1 MSKPTIIDPNLS
13 KLSAS
18 VNDRLLSANA
28 LMCYRQ
34 NSVKIFLR
42 MRGVYL
48 MEEVLEQV
56 DRQRIVELARN
67 LADIVSITGEE
78 KEVAEYLGSEF
89 KKLGMQVE
97 YQEVEEGRP
106 NVIGTLKGT
115 GGGATLM
122 FCAHMDHFDNPQ
134 ETIVED
140 DRIYGRGLVN
150 MKAAF
155 PCYIEAVA
163 AIQKAGVELKGDLII
178 SGVVGEIE
186 KAQIG
191 RFQGKS
197 YRGAGVGARYMMD
210 HGVMADMCIIG
221 EPTGLQLQ
229 IGNAGLVWA
238 RVSVDGKATKFVLA
252 AAKLAEAIQDW
263 EKEYQRKYKHKFML
277 PTVQIGAIEGGNPFK
292 PGTRPTTDIF
302 VIVKTLPGTPPL
314 AIKRELEAVC
324 EKVRKRATDILDT
337 RVDLYLS
344 TDGYE
349 ISKGEYVVKA
359 MERAHKTVLGQPVPY
374 AKPIRYGITSDGS
387 RIAAYGVPSITYGP
401 GFGTH
406 LVDPTETRAPAEW
419 DTPTGLRRGVGIEN
433 MVNCT
438 KVYALAALDICNAKK
453 ADVAKS

>member
-1 MSKPTIIDPNLS
+1 MD
-13 KLSAS
+13 
-18 VNDRLLSANA
+18 
-28 LMCYRQ
+28 Q
-34 NSVKIFLR
+34 
-42 MRGVYL
+42 
-48 MEEVLEQV
+48 EVLDQV
-56 DRQRIVELARN
+56 DRHRIIELACN

-78 KEVAEYLGSEF
+78 RQVAEYLGGEF
-89 KKLGMQVE
+89 EKLGMQVE

-134 ETIVED
+134 ETVVED
-140 DRIYGRGLVN
+140 DRVYGRGLVN

-163 AIQKAGVELKGDLII
+163 ALQKAGATLKGDIII

-191 RFQGKS
+191 RFQGRT

-221 EPTGLQLQ
+221 EPTGLHLQ
-229 IGNAGLVWA
+229 IGNAGLIWA

-252 AAKLAEAIQDW
+252 AAKVAEAIQEW
-263 EKEYQRKYKHKFML
+263 EKDYQRKFKHKFML
-277 PTVQIGAIEGGNPFK
+277 PTVQIGAIDGGNPFK
-292 PGTRPTTDIF
+292 PGTRPTTDIY

-324 EKVRKRATDILDT
+324 DKVRKRESDILDT

-349 ISKGEYVVKA
+349 ISRSEFVVKA
-359 MERAHKTVLGQPVPY
+359 MERAHKKVFGQPLPY
-374 AKPIRYGITSDGS
+374 SKPIRYGITSDGS

-406 LVDPTETRAPAEW
+406 LVDPTETKAPAEW
-419 DTPTGLRRGVGIEN
+419 DTPSGVRRGVGVDN
-433 MVNCT
+433 MVNCA
-438 KVYALAALDICNAKK
+438 KVYAMAALEICNRRKEE
-453 ADVAKS
+453 VAKS

>member
-1 MSKPTIIDPNLS
+1 MD
-13 KLSAS
+13 
-18 VNDRLLSANA
+18 
-28 LMCYRQ
+28 Q
-34 NSVKIFLR
+34 
-42 MRGVYL
+42 
-48 MEEVLEQV
+48 EVLEQV
-56 DRQRIVELARN
+56 DRQKIVELACN

-78 KEVAEYLGSEF
+78 KQVAEYLGGEF
-89 KKLGMQVE
+89 EKLGMQVE

-106 NVIGTLKGT
+106 NVIGTLKGP

-134 ETIVED
+134 ETVVED
-140 DRIYGRGLVN
+140 DRVYGRGLVN

-163 AIQKAGVELKGDLII
+163 ALQKAGVTLKGDLII

-186 KAQIG
+186 KAQVG

-221 EPTGLQLQ
+221 EPTGLHLQ
-229 IGNAGLVWA
+229 IGNAGLIWA

-252 AAKLAEAIQDW
+252 AAKVAEAIQAW
-263 EKEYQRKYKHKFML
+263 EKDYQREYQHKFML
-277 PTVQIGAIEGGNPFK
+277 PTVQIGAIDGGNPFK
-292 PGTRPTTDIF
+292 PGTRPTTDIY

-324 EKVRKRATDILDT
+324 DKLRKRESDILGT

-349 ISKGEYVVKA
+349 ISRSEFVVKA
-359 MERAHKTVLGQPVPY
+359 MERAHKRVFGRPVPY
-374 AKPIRYGITSDGS
+374 SKPIRYGITSDGS

-406 LVDPTETRAPAEW
+406 LVDPTETKAPAEW
-419 DTPTGLRRGVGIEN
+419 DTPTGVRRGVGIDN

-438 KVYALAALDICNAKK
+438 KVYAMAALDICNKRK
-453 ADVAKS
+453 EEVRKS

>member
-1 MSKPTIIDPNLS
+1 M
-13 KLSAS
+13 
-18 VNDRLLSANA
+18 
-28 LMCYRQ
+28 Q
-34 NSVKIFLR
+34 Q
-42 MRGVYL
+42 
-48 MEEVLEQV
+48 VLEQV
-56 DRQRIVELARN
+56 DRNRIVDMACSLAN
-67 LADIVSITGEE
+67 LVSITGEE
-78 KEVAEYLGSEF
+78 KEVAEYLGDQFER
-89 KKLGMQVE
+89 LGMQVE
-97 YQEVEEGRP
+97 YQEVEENRP
-106 NVIGTLKGT
+106 NVIGTLKGS

-134 ETIVED
+134 ETVVD
-140 DRIYGRGLVN
+140 GDRVYGRGLVN

-163 AIQKAGVELKGDLII
+163 ALQKAGVQLRGDLII

-191 RFQGKS
+191 RFQGKN

-229 IGNAGLVWA
+229 IGNAGLLWA

-252 AAKLAEAIQDW
+252 AAKVAQAIQDW
-263 EKEYQRKYKHKFML
+263 EKEYQRKYPHKFML

-302 VIVKTLPGTPPL
+302 VIVKMLPGAVPL
-314 AIKRELEAVC
+314 AIKRDLEQVC
-324 EKVRKRATDILDT
+324 EKVRKRESDILDI
-337 RVDLYLS
+337 RVELYL
-344 TDGYE
+344 TTPGYE
-349 ISKGEYVVKA
+349 ISKSEYVVKA
-359 MERAHKTVLGQPVPY
+359 MERAHKMVFNQPVPY

-387 RIAAYGVPSITYGP
+387 RIAAYGVPAITYGP

-406 LVDPTETRAPAEW
+406 LVDPTETKAGAEW
-419 DTPTGLRRGVGIEN
+419 DSPTGIRRGVGIEN

-438 KVYALAALDICNAKK
+438 KVYALAALDICNRKK
-453 ADVAKS
+453 EEVAKG

>member
-1 MSKPTIIDPNLS
+1 MQD
-13 KLSAS
+13 
-18 VNDRLLSANA
+18 
-28 LMCYRQ
+28 
-34 NSVKIFLR
+34 
-42 MRGVYL
+42 
-48 MEEVLEQV
+48 VLDQV
-56 DRQRIVELARN
+56 DRQRIVEIACK
-67 LADIVSITGEE
+67 LADTVSITGEE

-89 KKLGMQVE
+89 ERLGMQVE

-106 NVIGTLKGT
+106 NVIATLKGS

-134 ETIVED
+134 ETVVDD

-163 AIQKAGVELKGDLII
+163 ALQKAGVQLKGDLII

-191 RFQGKS
+191 RFHGKN

-229 IGNAGLVWA
+229 IGNAGLLWA

-252 AAKLAEAIQDW
+252 ACKVAQAIQDW
-263 EKEYQRKYKHKFML
+263 EREYQRKNTHKFML
-277 PTVQIGAIEGGNPFK
+277 PTVQIGAIDGGNAFK

-302 VIVKTLPGTPPL
+302 VIVKMLPGAVPL
-314 AIKRELEAVC
+314 AIKRDIEQVC
-324 EKVRKRATDILDT
+324 ERVRKREPDILDV
-337 RVDLYLS
+337 RVDLYL
-344 TDGYE
+344 TTPGYE
-349 ISKGEYVVKA
+349 ISKREYVVKA
-359 MERAHKTVLGQPVPY
+359 MEQAHRTVFNQPVPY

-387 RIAAYGVPSITYGP
+387 RIAAYGVPAITYGP

-406 LVDPTETRAPAEW
+406 LVDPTETKAGPEW
-419 DTPTGLRRGVGIEN
+419 DSPTGVRRGVGIEN
-433 MVNCT
+433 MLNCT
-438 KVYALAALDICNAKK
+438 KVYAMAALDIVNRKK
-453 ADVAKS
+453 DDVAKA

>member
-1 MSKPTIIDPNLS
+1 M
-13 KLSAS
+13 
-18 VNDRLLSANA
+18 
-28 LMCYRQ
+28 Q
-34 NSVKIFLR
+34 Q
-42 MRGVYL
+42 
-48 MEEVLEQV
+48 VLEQV
-56 DRQRIVELARN
+56 DRHRIVEMACSLAN
-67 LADIVSITGEE
+67 LVSITGEE
-78 KEVAEYLGSEF
+78 KEVAEYLGDQFER
-89 KKLGMQVE
+89 LGMQVE

-106 NVIGTLKGT
+106 NVIGTLKGSD
-115 GGGATLM
+115 GGATLM

-134 ETIVED
+134 ETVVD
-140 DRIYGRGLVN
+140 GDRVYGRGLVN

-163 AIQKAGVELKGDLII
+163 ALQKAGVQLRGDLII

-191 RFQGKS
+191 RFQGKN

-229 IGNAGLVWA
+229 IGNAGLLWA

-252 AAKLAEAIQDW
+252 AAKVAQAIQDW
-263 EKEYQRKYKHKFML
+263 EKEYQRKNPHKFML

-302 VIVKTLPGTPPL
+302 VIVKMLPGAVPL
-314 AIKRELEAVC
+314 AIKRDIEQVC
-324 EKVRKRATDILDT
+324 EKMRKRESDILDI
-337 RVDLYLS
+337 RVELYL
-344 TDGYE
+344 TTPGYE
-349 ISKGEYVVKA
+349 ISRSEYVVKA
-359 MERAHKTVLGQPVPY
+359 MERAHKMVFNQPVPY

-387 RIAAYGVPSITYGP
+387 RIAAYGVPAITYGP

-406 LVDPTETRAPAEW
+406 LVDPTETKAGAEW
-419 DTPTGLRRGVGIEN
+419 DSPTGIRRGVGIEN

-438 KVYALAALDICNAKK
+438 KVYALAALDICNRKK
-453 ADVAKS
+453 DEVAKA

>member
-1 MSKPTIIDPNLS
+1 
-13 KLSAS
+13 
-18 VNDRLLSANA
+18 
-28 LMCYRQ
+28 
-34 NSVKIFLR
+34 
-42 MRGVYL
+42 
-48 MEEVLEQV
+48 MESHVLEQV
-56 DRQRIVELARN
+56 DRQRIIELARN
-67 LADIVSITGEE
+67 VADIVSITGEE
-78 KEVAEYLGSEF
+78 KEIAEYLGGEF
-89 KKLGMQVE
+89 EKLGMQVE

-106 NVIGTLKGT
+106 NVIGTLKGA

-122 FCAHMDHFDNPQ
+122 FCAHLDHFDNPQ
-134 ETIVED
+134 GTVVED

-155 PCYIEAVA
+155 PCYIAAMA
-163 AIQKAGVELKGDLII
+163 AIRKADVQLKGDVII
-178 SGVVGEIE
+178 AGVVGEIE

-191 RFQGKS
+191 RFQGKT

-229 IGNAGLVWA
+229 IGNAGVVWA
-238 RVSVDGKATKFVLA
+238 RVRVDGKATRFVLA
-252 AAKLAEAIQDW
+252 AAKVAQAIQNW
-263 EKEYQRKYKHKFML
+263 EKEYQRKYKHRFML

-302 VIVKTLPGTPPL
+302 VIVKILPGTPPL
-314 AIKRELEAVC
+314 AIKREIEAVC
-324 EKVRKRATDILDT
+324 EKLQKREGDILDI

-349 ISKGEYVVKA
+349 ISKSEYVVKA
-359 MERAHKTVLGQPVPY
+359 MERAHKAVFTKPVPY

-406 LVDPTETRAPAEW
+406 LIDPTETRAPAEW
-419 DTPTGLRRGVGIEN
+419 DTPSGVRRGVGIEN
-433 MVNCT
+433 MVNCA
-438 KVYALAALDICNAKK
+438 KVYAMAALDICNKGREEG
-453 ADVAKS
+453 AKS

>member
-1 MSKPTIIDPNLS
+1 M
-13 KLSAS
+13 
-18 VNDRLLSANA
+18 
-28 LMCYRQ
+28 Q
-34 NSVKIFLR
+34 Q
-42 MRGVYL
+42 
-48 MEEVLEQV
+48 VLEQV
-56 DRQRIVELARN
+56 DRQRIVEIACK
-67 LADIVSITGEE
+67 LADTVSITGEE

-89 KKLGMQVE
+89 DRLGMQVE

-106 NVIGTLKGT
+106 NVIGTLKGS

-134 ETIVED
+134 ETVVED

-163 AIQKAGVELKGDLII
+163 ALQKAGVQLKGDLII

-191 RFQGKS
+191 RFQGKN

-229 IGNAGLVWA
+229 IGNAGLLWA
-238 RVSVDGKATKFVLA
+238 RVSVDGRATKFVLA
-252 AAKLAEAIQDW
+252 ACKVAQAIQEW
-263 EKEYQRKYKHKFML
+263 EKEYQRKNTHRFML
-277 PTVQIGAIEGGNPFK
+277 PTVQIGAIDGGNAFK

-302 VIVKTLPGTPPL
+302 VIVKMLPGAVPL
-314 AIKRELEAVC
+314 AIKRDIEQVC
-324 EKVRKRATDILDT
+324 ERVRRREPDILDI
-337 RVDLYLS
+337 RVDLYL
-344 TDGYE
+344 TTPGYE
-349 ISKGEYVVKA
+349 ISKREYVVKA
-359 MERAHKTVLGQPVPY
+359 MEQAHRTVLNQPVPY
-374 AKPIRYGITSDGS
+374 AKPIRYGITSDGA
-387 RIAAYGVPSITYGP
+387 RIAAYGVPAITYGP

-406 LVDPTETRAPAEW
+406 LVDPTETKAGPEW
-419 DTPTGLRRGVGIEN
+419 DSPTGVRRGVGIEN

-438 KVYALAALDICNAKK
+438 KVYAMAALDIVNRKK
-453 ADVAKS
+453 DDVAKA